1 MTDRN
6 VVVRGTNTKPVAS
19 EALAAFFESDPS
31 APTGGE
37 LFVGFPVTTT
47 TEGSR
52 PVDAV
57 YVSPNLG
64 VIVFDIVEGADL
76 GDHEERQDDAARLI
90 EIRLL
95 QHPDLVHR
103 RKLQVEV
110 QPVTFAPA
118 VGDANLPHD
127 DSLDEYPVVNNGPA
141 LASALR
147 DVEWSGG
154 TEELYRRTVSALQSI
169 SGIRRGGTTRTVE
182 SADSRG
188 AKMKTLESSIA
199 TLDAQQSRAVIETA
213 HDVQRI
219 RGLAGSGK
227 TVVLALKAA
236 YLHAQHPEWRIGV
249 TFNTRSL
256 SAQFRRLINTFTI
269 EQTGEEPDWSRV
281 QILTAWG
288 APGGPARDGVYH
300 RFCADNGVAY
310 RDFGRAK
317 TEFGSGDALG
327 GACAAALKEVDGRSI
342 RSSFDVLLVDE
353 AQDLPADF
361 LRMCYEMLGEEKLL
375 VYAYDEL
382 QTLNGAGLAPP
393 EEIFGVNDHGEPR
406 VQFDLDNEGGRRDI
420 ILEKC
425 YRNSRPVLVTAHAL
439 GFGIYRAKPPKTTTG
454 LVQIFE
460 QKSLWDD
467 IGYRVR
473 SGELEDGK
481 QVVLTRDEASSPR
494 FLEEHSPIEDLLEF
508 RSFDTAAQQADWV
521 AEQIQLNL
529 ERDELV
535 PNDIIVI
542 NPDPIT
548 TRNAVGIV
556 RKRLYEAN
564 IQSHLA
570 GVDTGADVFFKSDE
584 QSVTFTGIHRA
595 KGNEAAM
602 VYIINA
608 DDSMTATANLARVRN
623 RLFTAIT
630 RSKAWVRVS
639 GIGEDMDTLIKE
651 FDQVKE
657 NDFGLSFRYP
667 TEEERATLQV
677 LHRDMSRATEKRVKG
692 YDQSIAGLAA
702 DLTSGEVMLEDLDAE
717 TVARLRKLFTD
728 GQD

>member
-1 MTDRN
+1 MIHCPKCLRHAN
-6 VVVRGTNTKPVAS
+6 S
-19 EALAAFFESDPS
+19 
-31 APTGGE
+31 
-37 LFVGFPVTTT
+37 
-47 TEGSR
+47 
-52 PVDAV
+52 
-57 YVSPNLG
+57 
-64 VIVFDIVEGADL
+64 
-76 GDHEERQDDAARLI
+76 ARLI

-95 QHPDLVHR
+95 QHADLVR
-103 RKLQVEV
+103 RRSLKVEV
-110 QPVTFAPA
+110 QAITFAPA
-118 VGDANLPHD
+118 LGDAHLAVED
-127 DSLDEYPVVNNGPA
+127 GSEYPVVNQSSLAGA
-141 LASALR
+141 LE
-147 DVEWSGG
+147 DFEWDGG
-154 TEELYRRTVSALQSI
+154 NDDLYRRTVSALQSI
-169 SGIRRGGTTRTVE
+169 SGIRRTGTTRTVE
-182 SADSRG
+182 TVNSRG
-188 AKMKTLESSIA
+188 AKLKRLESSIA

-236 YLHAQHPEWRIGV
+236 YLHAQHPGWRIGV

-269 EQTGEEPDWSRV
+269 EQTGDEPDWSKIHV
-281 QILTAWG
+281 LTAWG

-317 TEFGSGDALG
+317 TEFGSIDPLG
-327 GACAAALKEVDGRSI
+327 WACAAALKDATSI
-342 RSSFDVLLVDE
+342 RQSFDVLLVDE

-361 LRMCYEMLGEEKLL
+361 LRMCYEMLGDEKLL

-393 EEIFGVNDHGEPR
+393 EEIFGLNDRGEPR
-406 VQFDLDNEGGRRDI
+406 VRFDVDNEGGRRDI

-425 YRNSRPVLVTAHAL
+425 YRNSRPLLVTAHAL
-439 GFGIYRAKPPKTTTG
+439 GFGIYRVKPAKSTTG

-473 SGELEDGK
+473 SGQLEEGK
-481 QVVLTRDEASSPR
+481 QVALVRDEGSSPR

-508 RSFDTAAQQADWV
+508 RSFPTARQQAEWV
-521 AEQIQLNL
+521 AEQIKINL
-529 ERDELV
+529 EHDELA

-542 NPDPIT
+542 NPDPIR

-556 RKRLYEAN
+556 RKRLYDMK

-570 GVDTGADVFFKSDE
+570 GVDTGADVFFKNDE

-630 RSKAWVRVS
+630 RSKAWVRVC
-639 GIGEDMDTLIKE
+639 GIGEEMDALIE
-651 FDQVKE
+651 EYDQVKE
-657 NDFGLSFRYP
+657 HDFALSFRYP
-667 TEEERATLQV
+667 TEEERATMQV
-677 LHRDMSRATEKRVKG
+677 LHRDMSRATEKRVKS
-692 YDQSIAGLAA
+692 YDKSIAGLAA
-702 DLTSGEVMLEDLDAE
+702 DLASGEVMLEDLDAE
-717 TVARLRKLFTD
+717 TVANLRDLFTD
-728 GQD
+728 AQD